1 MVRPTSSTLSAAT
14 YTAYAFAPRMSAP
27 DLAHCLLETRLRS
40 QTTPSAFKRLFLPG
54 FAFKAVVIGGGY
66 ATGRELAQYFLPSGP
81 RGGLLGMLLA
91 MAVWSVICTI
101 TFLFAR
107 STRSQD
113 YGAFFRHLLGPG
125 WFLFDIAYACAVLVG
140 LSVFGAAAG
149 AIVTALFGWPE
160 ITGTLGLI
168 AGIATVAAFG
178 SDSVERLFKYVT
190 YFLYG
195 VYAMFFLLTFVK
207 SFGRVD
213 ASFSTP
219 YPMTHWALGGATY
232 AAYNAVGAVVILPV
246 LRHLTNNRDAVI
258 AGLIAGPL
266 AMLPAVLFFICLAGF
281 YPNVDATVLPSD
293 YILTRLNVPV
303 FHFVFQLMILAALL
317 ESGTSL
323 VHAVNERVAGILRA
337 QGRALSTA
345 TRLWI
350 SGGMLVV
357 SIFIANRFGLV
368 TLIARGYRALA
379 YVFLAVFLAP
389 LLTYG
394 LWSFLRNQRAAA
406 AQSGSVPQSAP

>member
-1 MVRPTSSTLSAAT
+1 MSS
-14 YTAYAFAPRMSAP
+14 
-27 DLAHCLLETRLRS
+27 
-40 QTTPSAFKRLFLPG
+40 QTPSAFKRYFLPG

-91 MAVWSVICTI
+91 MALWSICCI
-101 TFLFAR
+101 VTFLFAR
-107 STRSQD
+107 STRSHD

-125 WFLFDIAYACAVLVG
+125 WFLFDIAYACAALVG

-149 AIVTALFGWPE
+149 AIGTALFGWPE
-160 ITGTLGLI
+160 FVGTLGLI
-168 AGIATVAAFG
+168 VAIATVAAFG

-195 VYAMFFLLTFVK
+195 VFVIFFVLTFVK
-207 SFGRVD
+207 SFGRIE
-213 ASFSTP
+213 ANFSTQF
-219 YPMTHWALGGATY
+219 PMTGWAIGGATY

-246 LRHLTNNRDAVI
+246 LRHSTSSKDAVI
-258 AGLIAGPL
+258 SGLLAGPL
-266 AMLPAVLFFICLAGF
+266 GMLPAVLFFICMAAY
-281 YPNVDATVLPSD
+281 YPTINAATLPSD
-293 YILTRLNVPV
+293 YILIRLHAPV

-317 ESGTSL
+317 ESGTAL
-323 VHAVNERVAGILRA
+323 VHAVNERIAGILRVR
-337 QGRALSTA
+337 GHALSTA
-345 TRLWI
+345 ARLWI

-357 SIFIANRFGLV
+357 SIFIATRFGLV

-379 YVFLAVFLAP
+379 YVFLVVYVAP

-394 LWSFLRNQRAAA
+394 LWSFLRNRRYVGPARLNSDAKP
-406 AQSGSVPQSAP
+406 ST

>member
-1 MVRPTSSTLSAAT
+1 M
-14 YTAYAFAPRMSAP
+14 
-27 DLAHCLLETRLRS
+27 RS
-40 QTTPSAFKRLFLPG
+40 HTTPSVFKRYFLPG

-81 RGGLLGMLLA
+81 RGGLLAMVLA
-91 MAVWSVICTI
+91 TALWSVICAV

-107 STRSQD
+107 STRSHD

-125 WFLFDIAYACAVLVG
+125 WFLFDTAYACAVLVG

-160 ITGTLGLI
+160 FVGTLALI
-168 AGIATVAAFG
+168 AGIATIAAFG

-195 VYAMFFLLTFVK
+195 VYALFFVLTFLE
-207 SFGRVD
+207 SFGRIE
-213 ASFSTP
+213 ANFSTP
-219 YPMTHWALGGATY
+219 YPMTHWAIGGATY

-246 LRHLTNNRDAVI
+246 LRHLTSNKDAVVS
-258 AGLIAGPL
+258 GLIAGPL
-266 AMLPAVLFFICLAGF
+266 AMLPAVLFFVCLAAY
-281 YPNVDATVLPSD
+281 YPNIDATVLPSD
-293 YILTRLNVPV
+293 YVLTRLDAPV

-323 VHAVNERVAGILRA
+323 VHAVNERLDGILRTR
-337 QGRALSTA
+337 GRALSTA
-345 TRLWI
+345 ARLWI
-350 SGGMLVV
+350 SGGMLVI
-357 SIFIANRFGLV
+357 SIFIATRFGLV

-379 YVFLAVFLAP
+379 YVFLAVYLAP

-394 LWSFLRNQRAAA
+394 LWSFLRNRRAGAPQRGSAAE
-406 AQSGSVPQSAP
+406 SAR

>member
-1 MVRPTSSTLSAAT
+1 M
-14 YTAYAFAPRMSAP
+14 
-27 DLAHCLLETRLRS
+27 RS
-40 QTTPSAFKRLFLPG
+40 QTTPSAFKRFFLPG

-91 MAVWSVICTI
+91 MALWSICCTV

-107 STRSQD
+107 STRSRD

-125 WFLFDIAYACAVLVG
+125 WFLFDIAYACAVIVG

-149 AIVTALFGWPE
+149 AIVAALFGWPE
-160 ITGTLGLI
+160 LLGTLGLI
-168 AGIATVAAFG
+168 AAIAAVAAFG
-178 SDSVERLFKYVT
+178 SDSVERLFKYAT

-195 VYAMFFLLTFVK
+195 VYATFFVLTFAK
-207 SFGRVD
+207 SFGRID

-219 YPMTHWALGGATY
+219 YPMTHWAIGGATY

-246 LRHLTNNRDAVI
+246 LRHLTSNKDAVI
-258 AGLIAGPL
+258 SGLIAGPL
-266 AMLPAVLFFICLAGF
+266 AMLPAVLFFVCLTAY
-281 YPNVDATVLPSD
+281 YPGIDASVLPSD
-293 YILTRLNVPV
+293 YILTRLNIPV
-303 FHFVFQLMILAALL
+303 FHFIFQLMILAALL
-317 ESGTSL
+317 ESGTGL

-337 QGRALSTA
+337 RGRALSTV

-350 SGGMLVV
+350 SGGMLVI
-357 SIFIANRFGLV
+357 SIFIATRFGLV

-379 YVFLAVFLAP
+379 YVFLAVYVAP

-394 LWSFLRNQRAAA
+394 LWSFLRNRRATAA
-406 AQSGSVPQSAP
+406 LHESVAESTT

>member
-1 MVRPTSSTLSAAT
+1 
-14 YTAYAFAPRMSAP
+14 
-27 DLAHCLLETRLRS
+27 LRN
-40 QTTPSAFKRLFLPG
+40 QTTSSAFKRYFLPG

-66 ATGRELAQYFLPSGP
+66 ATGRELVQYFLPSGP

-91 MAVWSVICTI
+91 MALWSAICI
-101 TFLFAR
+101 LTFLFAR
-107 STRSQD
+107 STHSRD
-113 YGAFFRHLLGPG
+113 YGAFFRHLLGPA
-125 WFLFDIAYACAVLVG
+125 WFLFDTAYACAVLVG

-149 AIVTALFGWPE
+149 AIVAALFGWPE

-178 SDSVERLFKYVT
+178 SDSVERLFKYAT

-195 VYAMFFLLTFVK
+195 VYAIFFVLTFVK
-207 SFGRVD
+207 SFGRID

-219 YPMTHWALGGATY
+219 YPITHWAIGGATY

-246 LRHLTNNRDAVI
+246 LRHLTSNKDAVI
-258 AGLIAGPL
+258 SGMIAGPL
-266 AMLPAVLFFICLAGF
+266 AMLPAVLFFVCLAAY
-281 YPNVDATVLPSD
+281 YPNIDATVLPSD
-293 YILTRLNVPV
+293 YILTRLDVPV
-303 FHFVFQLMILAALL
+303 FHFIFQLMILAALL

-323 VHAVNERVAGILRA
+323 VHAVNERLAGILRA
-337 QGRALSTA
+337 RGRPLSSA

-379 YVFLAVFLAP
+379 YVFLAVYVVP

-394 LWSFLRNQRAAA
+394 LWSFLRKPRPAA
-406 AQSGSVPQSAP
+406 AQHEPVAQRAP